1 MRVLPVRGP
10 YLSVIVPAHDSA
22 RTLATCL
29 DSIVR
34 SDLPRDCWELIVV
47 NDASADDSAL
57 IAAEYAD
64 TLISLPGN
72 PRGPAYARNRGFEV
86 SRGECV
92 VFIDPNASV
101 HPDTLRRIALVFAHE
116 PDVSAVVGSYDTSSP
131 SVGVVSTYR
140 NLLHHYVHL
149 QTAGDAETFWAVCGA
164 VRREVFVEAG
174 MYDEWRFARPQVE
187 DMELGHRMRARGFRI
202 VLRPEISVTNLAD
215 WTFRA
220 AIRSDLRDR
229 GVPWMRLLMGQRAS
243 QDSDRIALKTV
254 ERANTGFVWAALVS
268 ILLAAIAWDER
279 WLIATAVSIQAIL
292 FVNRHLYAF
301 FERERGLMF
310 TVRAIPMHLVYYI
323 VFGIAMASGWFL
335 HVLFGDPRPAPL
347 VEAYAEVG
355 LQTWPPVPSRRSGHA
370 QRSPAPSA

>member
-1 MRVLPVRGP
+1 MRQPPVRGP

-29 DSIVR
+29 DALVR
-34 SDLPRDCWELIVV
+34 SDFPRDCWELIVV
-47 NDASADDSAL
+47 DDASADDSAL

-64 TLISLPGN
+64 TMVSLPDAA
-72 PRGPAYARNRGFEV
+72 RGPAYARNRGFEV

-92 VFIDPNASV
+92 VFVDPDARV
-101 HPDTLRRIALVFAHE
+101 HSDTLRRIALVFAHE
-116 PDVSAVVGSYDTSSP
+116 PEVSAVFGSYDTSSP
-131 SVGVVSTYR
+131 AVGVVSTYR

-164 VRREVFVEAG
+164 VRREVFVDAG

-187 DMELGHRMRARGFRI
+187 DMELGQRIRARGYKI
-202 VLRPEISVTNLAD
+202 VLRPEISVTNLTQ

-220 AIRSDLRDR
+220 AIRSDLRDH
-229 GVPWMRLLMGQRAS
+229 GVPWMRLLMGQRARR
-243 QDSDRIALKTV
+243 DSDRIALRTV
-254 ERANTGFVWAALVS
+254 ERTNTSFVWAALFF
-268 ILLAAIAWDER
+268 LLVAAIARDER

-301 FERERGLMF
+301 FERERGLLF
-310 TVRAIPMHLVYYI
+310 TVRAIPMHLVYYL
-323 VFGIAMASGWFL
+323 VFGIAMAVGWLL
-335 HVLFGDPRPAPL
+335 HVLVGDPRPAAL

-355 LQTWPPVPSRRSGHA
+355 LQTWPPLPSKRQALA
-370 QRSPAPSA
+370 QRSSATTA